1 MLIGDKMKRL
11 LLIFLITTIPLA
23 AQMVT
28 VVEDAAVTNLK
39 DGAFYYPAVSPDGT
53 TLLFSSE
60 SYKGLWSNNLSTGKV
75 VKITNVNGAGYEPGF
90 SPVSN
95 EILFREDKFVKGKRF
110 SSLLSYDVA
119 AKKAAVL
126 EEGVRDLKICRDNS
140 NAFKNYVKETE
151 VRSTMKQTMLQKSA
165 APEKVVFIQDSK
177 IVLSEN
183 NTKKAL
189 QPLGEGS
196 YIWASL
202 SPDKTKLLFTF
213 AGKGTYVTNLE
224 GTILNKVGYAN
235 YPSWSPD
242 GNWILFMKDLDNGVN
257 LISSEI
263 YIANLKTGKY
273 INLTLLSDDISM
285 YPKWEVTNSEIF
297 YNTDNG
303 QIRKIKL
310 KYE

>member
-1 MLIGDKMKRL
+1 MKRFL
-11 LLIFLITTIPLA
+11 IIVLLIA
-23 AQMVT
+23 AQISAQRVT
-28 VVEDAAVTNLK
+28 VIENVAVTNPK
-39 DGAFYYPAVSPDGT
+39 DGAFYYPAVCPDGT

-60 SYKGLWSNNLSTGKV
+60 SYKGLWSKDLSTGKI
-75 VKITNVNGAGYEPGF
+75 VKITDVNGAGYEPGF
-90 SPVSN
+90 SSVSN
-95 EILFREDKFVKGKRF
+95 EILFREDKFVRGKRF

-119 AKKAAVL
+119 AKKATVL

-165 APEKVVFIQDSK
+165 VPEKVVFIQDSK

-213 AGKGTYVTNLE
+213 AGKGTYITNLE

-273 INLTLLSDDISM
+273 INLTLQRDDISL
-285 YPKWEVTNSEIF
+285 YPKWGVTNSEIF

>member
-28 VVEDAAVTNLK
+28 VVEDAAVTNLT

-60 SYKGLWSNNLSTGKV
+60 SYKGLWSKNLSTGKV

-165 APEKVVFIQDSK
+165 VPEKVVFIQDSK

-273 INLTLLSDDISM
+273 INLTLQSDDISM
-285 YPKWEVTNSEIF
+285 YPKWGVTNSEIF